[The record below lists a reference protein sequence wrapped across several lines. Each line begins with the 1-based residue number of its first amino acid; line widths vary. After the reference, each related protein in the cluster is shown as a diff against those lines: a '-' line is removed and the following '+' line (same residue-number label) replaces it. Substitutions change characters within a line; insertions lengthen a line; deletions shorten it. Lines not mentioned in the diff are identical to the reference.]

1 MDSGIPR
8 WPAVWVLSVVMTVQ
22 WFLVEAEEWSPA
34 GGSPGEL
41 SEDAL
46 SHRLGLLERLVHE
59 ERLVKRITDSDD
71 KEARRK
77 LAEAQEMWEQAEVKR
92 EVGNHNAAVE
102 FTRQGLAAVSAAS
115 RLVGDAGRKV
125 EYDRAHYEK
134 LRKRVLSFSEAFQR
148 VVVEKPGQ
156 DIAALLDR
164 DKVSGLLNEAEGL
177 AVQGDYK
184 GANRQAS
191 MAASIVEQAL
201 ASARDRD
208 TLLHELSFATPE
220 EEYEYEKQRN
230 MSYRLLVNMLE
241 REKTVNSTALA
252 QVRAAVE
259 ENDGIR
265 KTAERMAQRGEM
277 AEAIRQLEQGTD
289 QLARVL
295 RMSGLAF

>member
-1 MDSGIPR
+1 MDSRFTR
-8 WPAVWVLSVVMTVQ
+8 WPAVWILSTVMTVQ
-22 WFLVEAEEWSPA
+22 WFPVEAEVLGPA
-34 GGSPGEL
+34 VGRPGEL
-41 SEDAL
+41 SDAAL
-46 SHRLGLLERLVHE
+46 SHRMGLLERLVHE
-59 ERLVKRITDSDD
+59 ERLVKRITGGDD
-71 KEARRK
+71 NEAIRM
-77 LAEAQEMWEQAEVKR
+77 LAEAQDMWEQAEVKY
-92 EVGNHNAAVE
+92 EVGNYSAAAE

-115 RLVGDAGRKV
+115 RLVGDAARKT
-125 EYDRAHYEK
+125 EYDRAHYET

-156 DIAALLDR
+156 EIAALLDQE
-164 DKVSGLLNEAEGL
+164 KVSGLLREAEGL
-177 AVQGDYK
+177 AVQGDYE

-191 MAASIVEQAL
+191 VAASIVEQAL

-208 TLLHELSFATPE
+208 TLLHELSFSTQE

-241 REKTVNSTALA
+241 REETVNSTALA

-265 KTAERMAQRGEM
+265 KAAEQMAQKGDM
-277 AEAIRQLEQGTD
+277 TAAIRQLEQGTER
-289 QLARVL
+289 LARIL